1 MPTKAG
7 MLTTQDV
14 MERFSREDLRNP
26 DVQVKLSQNPSRVF
40 AKQEAVL
47 LAYKTCGTVQ
57 ESCRIAGIDRWTH
70 QNWLQEDALWYRERF
85 GDAVEDFADSL
96 EALAV
101 DRVRNPASKT
111 GGDILLIALLNAHK
125 PNKYRPQQSINISV
139 EESRQ
144 SWAALRTAVRQAS
157 EPPALPAPTETPTE
171 TPAPTTTS
179 EDDYA

>member
-125 PNKYRPQQSINISV
+125 PNKYRPQQSISISV

-157 EPPALPAPTETPTE
+157 EPPALPAPATTTA
-171 TPAPTTTS
+171 PAATTTS
-179 EDDYA
+179 EAD

>member
-7 MLTTQDV
+7 MLLTQDV
-14 MERFSREDLRNP
+14 MEKYSREDLHNP
-26 DVQVKLSQNPSRVF
+26 NVQARLSQHPAQMY
-40 AKQEAVL
+40 AKQEGVL
-47 LAYKTCGTVQ
+47 LAYRTCGTVQ
-57 ESCRIAGIDRWTH
+57 ESCRIAGIDRWSH
-70 QNWLQEDALWYRERF
+70 QHWLQEDALWYRERF
-85 GDAVEDFADSL
+85 QDAVEDFADSL

-101 DRVRNPASKT
+101 DRVRHPANKT

-157 EPPALPAPTETPTE
+157 EPPALPAPAPAE
-171 TPAPTTTS
+171 TPAATTKS
-179 EDDYA
+179 EDN